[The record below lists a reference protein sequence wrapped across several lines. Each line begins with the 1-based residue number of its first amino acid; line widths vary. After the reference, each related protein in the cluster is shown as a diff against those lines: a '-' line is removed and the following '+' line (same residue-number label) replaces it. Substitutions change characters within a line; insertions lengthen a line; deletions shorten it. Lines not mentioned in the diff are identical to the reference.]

1 MMKHGSIPICARP
14 YASTYP
20 QTPSTTGDH
29 WLGNGTW
36 QPCRCPENVEGE
48 HGSQISKSSDVLNE
62 KITLN
67 ILDQKIIR
75 GKLVGNPT

>member
-1 MMKHGSIPICARP
+1 MEAFPFVHGRTPAHIPRLLAP
-14 YASTYP
+14 
-20 QTPSTTGDH
+20 
-29 WLGNGTW
+29 LGTIGSAMG
-36 QPCRCPENVEGE
+36 PGSHADVRKMLRGK